1 MNKAAYAAR
10 GVVHSRPLVFG
21 LAATSFA
28 CLLGHFYGWWTMRA
42 FACWV
47 FPLAVALLAWSARS
61 SPVGQNAN
69 NARTWIIEGALGGVF
84 AAVVYDLFRLPFVL
98 NGYPLFAVFPRFGQM
113 MLQSAPD
120 DFSWPV
126 QVAGWTYHFV
136 NGASLG
142 IMFLAMAVRP
152 TPRVLFGGALA
163 WAIGVETFL
172 LLSPYYSFFK
182 LKLDYGVFLMLT
194 LSAHLVF
201 GAALGWWCLRRVGRL
216 PQRISS

>member
-1 MNKAAYAAR
+1 MREVIYAAQHAL
-10 GVVHSRPLVFG
+10 HSRPVVFG

-47 FPLAVALLAWSARS
+47 FPPAIALLAWSARS
-61 SPVGQNAN
+61 SRDVVASAGAK
-69 NARTWIIEGALGGVF
+69 TWIVEGALGGVF

-98 NGYPLFAVFPRFGQM
+98 TGYPLFAVFPKFGQM
-113 MLQSAPD
+113 LLQAAPD

-142 IMFLAMAVRP
+142 IMFLAMAARP

-163 WAIGVETFL
+163 WALAVEIFL

-201 GAALGWWCLRRVGRL
+201 GAALGWWCLKRMAHSARGAA
-216 PQRISS
+216 S